1 MIYLLDTHVILW
13 AFYDSSELSNRA
25 KMIVNTEQ
33 CCISVAT
40 LWELA
45 IKSSLG
51 KIKLKQS
58 IQEIADKCEESG
70 IELINIRPEHCQM
83 VASLPFIHKDPF
95 DRLLIAQALVE
106 NFTIIT
112 KDSLIPLYP
121 INIVR

>member
-58 IQEIADKCEESG
+58 IQEIADKCEDSG
-70 IELINIRPEHCQM
+70 IELINI
-83 VASLPFIHKDPF
+83 
-95 DRLLIAQALVE
+95 
-106 NFTIIT
+106 
-112 KDSLIPLYP
+112 
-121 INIVR
+121 